1 MSSRRASGCRW
12 ADLFTHISN
21 LNHVIGPTS
30 DLANDN
36 SPDKR
41 LDDDLPD
48 ERSDLDDDDMGAA
61 AADCIDLDEDLI
73 DLDDIA
79 AAAEPIDLVED
90 RIDAIAVDR
99 MDAED
104 DLPDLDDCMDDLLAD
119 DCDLMDDRIEPP
131 RIEPRI
137 DPPR

>member
-1 MSSRRASGCRW
+1 M
-12 ADLFTHISN
+12 SN

-41 LDDDLPD
+41 LGDDLPD
-48 ERSDLDDDDMGAA
+48 DLIDLDDDDMAPAA
-61 AADCIDLDEDLI
+61 AECIDLDEDLI

-79 AAAEPIDLVED
+79 AAAAEPIDLVED
-90 RIDAIAVDR
+90 RIDAMAVDL

-119 DCDLMDDRIEPP
+119 DCDLMDDL
-131 RIEPRI
+131 IEPRI